1 MLFGDGIT
9 INSRTKPTIMGGR
22 VGSVEFELDGGFVH
36 CQRFESMRVLYNKK
50 VPLSRSAVTVVEVDG
65 YI

>member
-1 MLFGDGIT
+1 
-9 INSRTKPTIMGGR
+9 MGGR